1 VPESFRGEGSWP
13 LHYDVANSD
22 LAWQYKGWPRF
33 VDRANLQ
40 TIGDE
45 GLNIFADDFMF
56 PVMCLAETAL
66 NHNMTTLARFCSD
79 NEVSLAPHG
88 KTTMSPELI
97 HRQLDAGAWAIAAST
112 ASQARIFRA
121 FGVPRILI
129 AHQVVD
135 PAAVRWIWDELQAN
149 PDVEMICLVDSV
161 EGVEVLESALTER
174 SDGRPIDAL
183 VELGIES
190 GRTGCRTVD
199 EAIAVA
205 QRISASSRLRLV
217 GAEGYEGILPFQ
229 GDDFSKVDT
238 FLTQLKGL
246 TERLSERGLFDHL
259 DEVVVTA
266 GGSMFPD
273 RVVAILGGKW
283 NLGRRVRV
291 VIRPGG
297 YVTHDSIHYEE
308 SGPFGVRPPM
318 DSYPALQ
325 PALSLWSYVV
335 SRPEAGLALL
345 GFGKR
350 DVSYD
355 IDLPI
360 PVSVRR
366 DGQVRHLN
374 GELNVFEL
382 NDQHA
387 FVLVPDDFDLAV
399 GDVVECGISH
409 PCASFDRWRA
419 MPIVDDEYNVIG
431 AVRTFF

>member
-1 VPESFRGEGSWP
+1 MPESSTRVGSWP
-13 LHYDVANSD
+13 LQYDLANSD
-22 LAWQYKGWPRF
+22 LAWQYKGWPRS
-33 VDRANLQ
+33 VDGADLQ
-40 TIGDE
+40 SIGNH
-45 GLNIFADDFMF
+45 GLNIFRDDFMF
-56 PVMCLAETAL
+56 PVMVLAENDL
-66 NHNMTTLARFCSD
+66 EHNIANLAKFCDD
-79 NEVSLAPHG
+79 NDVSLAPHG
-88 KTTMSPELI
+88 KTTMSPELL
-97 HRQLDAGAWAIAAST
+97 HRQWEAGSWAITAST

-135 PAAVRWIWDELQAN
+135 PAASRWVWDELQTHSDAQ
-149 PDVEMICLVDSV
+149 ILCLVDSV
-161 EGVEVLESALTER
+161 EGVGLMDSALARRPE
-174 SDGRPIDAL
+174 GRPIDAL
-183 VELGIES
+183 VELGIQS

-205 QRISASSRLRLV
+205 QRISASPRLRLA
-217 GAEGYEGILPFQ
+217 GAEGYEGILHFQ
-229 GDDFSKVDT
+229 GDDFSKVDA
-238 FLTQLKGL
+238 FLTQLRTL
-246 TERLSERGLFDHL
+246 TERLAELGLFDHL

-297 YVTHDSIHYEE
+297 YVTHDSILYEE

-318 DSYPALQ
+318 DTYPALQ
-325 PALSLWSYVV
+325 PALSLLSYVV
-335 SRPEAGLALL
+335 SRPEPGLALL

-360 PVSVRR
+360 PVIVRR

-374 GELNVFEL
+374 GELDVFEL

-387 FVLVPDDFDLAV
+387 FVRVPGEFDLVV

-419 MPIVDDEYNVIG
+419 MPLIDDEYNVIG